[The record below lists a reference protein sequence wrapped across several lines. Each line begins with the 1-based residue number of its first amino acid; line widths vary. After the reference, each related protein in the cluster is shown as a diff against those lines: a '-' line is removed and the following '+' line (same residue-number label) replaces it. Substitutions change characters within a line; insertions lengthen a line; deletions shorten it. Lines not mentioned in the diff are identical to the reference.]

1 MNWES
6 GQKKTIGNRFRR

>member
-6 GQKKTIGNRFRR
+6 GQKKIGNRFRR